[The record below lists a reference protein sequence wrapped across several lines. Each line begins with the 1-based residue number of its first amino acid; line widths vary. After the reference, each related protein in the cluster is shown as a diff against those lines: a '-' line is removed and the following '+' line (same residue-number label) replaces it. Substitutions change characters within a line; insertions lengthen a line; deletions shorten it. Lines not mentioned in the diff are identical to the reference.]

1 MIELLYFCHQFN
13 SNLMSNTITFNK
25 VSYEQFKVEYNSA
38 VENKREMFVFEGNDF
53 LTAYAKYMI
62 EYLKNKFE

>member
-1 MIELLYFCHQFN
+1 
-13 SNLMSNTITFNK
+13 MSNTITFNK

>member
-1 MIELLYFCHQFN
+1 
-13 SNLMSNTITFNK
+13 MSNTITFNK

-38 VENKREMFVFEGNDF
+38 VENKREMFVFKGNDF
-53 LTAYAKYMI
+53 LTAYAEYMI

>member
-1 MIELLYFCHQFN
+1 MELLYFCNQFN

-38 VENKREMFVFEGNDF
+38 VENNKEMFVFKGNDI